1 MPSWRLHPQ
10 LCGSPTRALRRP
22 NLRAVRELLALGL
35 PLTASTLVQ
44 LGRYR
49 LFVLVIGASAGAA
62 PLGEVHMAFRL
73 VDTVCGR
80 VFTALSRLMLPA
92 MSARQQELAALRR
105 VMDRCLGLAALV
117 VLLLL
122 GMIAVMIVPLTR
134 LLLGP
139 AWVEVGPAA
148 LPLIALTAWLFL
160 RFPAVPP

>member
-1 MPSWRLHPQ
+1 
-10 LCGSPTRALRRP
+10 
-22 NLRAVRELLALGL
+22 
-35 PLTASTLVQ
+35 
-44 LGRYR
+44 
-49 LFVLVIGASAGAA
+49 
-62 PLGEVHMAFRL
+62 
-73 VDTVCGR
+73 

-117 VLLLL
+117 VLPLL